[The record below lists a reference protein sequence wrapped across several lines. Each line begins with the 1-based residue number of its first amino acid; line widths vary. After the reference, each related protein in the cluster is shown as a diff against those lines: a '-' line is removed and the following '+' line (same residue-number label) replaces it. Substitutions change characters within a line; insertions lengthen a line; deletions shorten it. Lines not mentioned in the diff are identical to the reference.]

1 MFSAFKMKW
10 KKKHYGVTTTTDGG
24 AGGGSSFPFGDL
36 PMELQ
41 VECLKWLGPPGPD
54 WLHCCLANRLTCQ
67 LCHDP
72 TLWHHFCDLRGIRMP
87 EEEEEEEKEEGGGGE
102 KEEEPAGESW
112 KNLYL
117 SNCSC
122 FGAFFLYFLYYYC
135 FKLFFCLV
143 AKVNHLV
150 LFGDNKEGSLSLS
163 ANQRT
168 VTQHSSSNG
177 HCKCRSANQW
187 TSGKHYFEV
196 TIDKTHQQIF
206 IGILPV
212 SKATSSNSI
221 VGHSSDPGWS
231 VIPYTCYLLGNYGK
245 QRVPPEGLARDTRF
259 ENGDVIG
266 IYLDVD
272 AGHLFYFRN
281 KKYFVG
287 LKGCDD
293 IRQQQPY
300 YAAVSLLLNEEQVTF
315 SFPAVIPEFVRS
327 HVKGLH

>member
-10 KKKHYGVTTTTDGG
+10 KKKHSGGTTTTDGG
-24 AGGGSSFPFGDL
+24 PSFPFGDL

-54 WLHCCLANRLTCQ
+54 WLHYCLANRLTCQ

-87 EEEEEEEKEEGGGGE
+87 IEEEEEGEGEGEEE
-102 KEEEPAGESW
+102 EEEPAGESW
-112 KNLYL
+112 KSLYL
-117 SNCSC
+117 SN
-122 FGAFFLYFLYYYC
+122 L
-135 FKLFFCLV
+135 
-143 AKVNHLV
+143 NHLV
-150 LFGDNKEGSLSLS
+150 LFEDNKEGSLALS
-163 ANQRT
+163 ANKRT
-168 VTQHSSSNG
+168 VTQHSSGNG

-187 TSGKHYFEV
+187 TSGQHYFEV

-245 QRVPPEGLARDTRF
+245 QQVPPKELARDTRF

-266 IYLDVD
+266 IYLDID
-272 AGHLFYFRN
+272 AGHLFYYRN

-287 LKGCDD
+287 LKDCDD
-293 IRQQQPY
+293 IRQQKPY

-315 SFPAVIPEFVRS
+315 SFPAIIPEFVRG